1 MSNKIIK
8 FNKISKYLEKIR
20 TRKKVVLCHGVFDL
34 LHIGHI
40 KHFEDSKKKGDILIV
55 SITPDIYVNK
65 GPTKPFFNEK
75 LRLHAVAALNCV
87 DYVVLNESVTAIEI
101 IKKVK
106 PNIYSKG
113 KDYQNKKKDITGNIQ
128 SEINAVKANGGN
140 ILFTNNI
147 TFSSSAL
154 INSAFNIYSKSQKSS
169 INKIKNKHNFKKIY
183 KLIESFKKIK
193 VLVIG
198 ETIIDKYNF
207 CEAIGKAG
215 KESTLIYR
223 NLSSEEYI
231 GGAAAVAK
239 NLSSFCDRVKLI
251 TLVGR
256 NKKEKNFI
264 KKKLPNNISLETIGN
279 SKLKTIRKTRF
290 VENSNNHKIFG
301 LDQIPDKPLTKF
313 DEIVFEKKLRK
324 ELKQYDLVI
333 VTDYGHGL
341 ISKQTA
347 GLICKKSKFLSVCTQ
362 INASNSSYHT
372 IENYKKFHSLI
383 FNEREL
389 RHELR
394 DRASNIEKL
403 MLKLTN
409 KNQIKNLIVTQGS
422 NGSILFCKKSN
433 KFYSSPA
440 YALDVKDKVG
450 AGDAMLSIISLCLK
464 SKIDENLSLF
474 ISSLCAA
481 QNVSNFGNKTSI
493 KKLDLLRSIEYI
505 LK

>member
-20 TRKKVVLCHGVFDL
+20 TKKKVVLCHGVFDL

-55 SITPDIYVNK
+55 SVTPDIYVNK

-101 IKKVK
+101 IKEVK

-113 KDYQNKKKDITGNIQ
+113 RDYQNKKNDITGNIQ
-128 SEINAVKANGGN
+128 NEIDAVKVNRGN
-140 ILFTNNI
+140 VFFTNNI

-169 INKIKNKHNFKKIY
+169 INKIKNQYSLKKIY
-183 KLIESFKKIK
+183 KLLEKFKKIK

-231 GGAAAVAK
+231 GGAAAVARH
-239 NLSSFCDRVKLI
+239 LSSFCNKIKLI

-264 KKKLPNNISLETIGN
+264 KKRLPKNISLETVGN
-279 SKLKTIRKTRF
+279 YKFKTIKKTRF

-301 LDQIPDKPLTKF
+301 LDEIPDEPLTKF
-313 DEIVFEKKLRK
+313 DQINFEKKLRK
-324 ELKQYDLVI
+324 ELTKHDLVI
-333 VTDYGHGL
+333 VSDYGHGL
-341 ISKQTA
+341 ISKKTA
-347 GLICKKSKFLSVCTQ
+347 DFICKKSKFLSVCTQ

-372 IENYKKFHSLI
+372 VENYKNFHSLI

-394 DRASNIEKL
+394 DRSSGIEKL
-403 MLKLTN
+403 MLKLTS

-422 NGSILFCKKSN
+422 NGSKLFCKSLN

-440 YALDVKDKVG
+440 YALEVKDKVG

-464 SKIDENLSLF
+464 SKMDENLSLF
-474 ISSLCAA
+474 IS
-481 QNVSNFGNKTSI
+481 K
-493 KKLDLLRSIEYI
+493 
-505 LK
+505 